1 MCSPELRRCG
11 NVDKSILS
19 CSFAVL
25 CLAAGPLTAQAEDD
39 PPSSDVA
46 AKVSADAKAV
56 AAAVKRDAKVVAK
69 TAKDGAHQVAASA
82 KEIAHGVAA
91 ASKQGAQEVA
101 AAAKRGA
108 DKTKAVVKSDTKDKP
123 DGGAEN
129 KPRR

>member
-1 MCSPELRRCG
+1 MLTRYLHG
-11 NVDKSILS
+11 IV
-19 CSFAVL
+19 AL
-25 CLAAGPLTAQAEDD
+25 CLAAGPLLAQAADD

-69 TAKDGAHQVAASA
+69 SAKEGAQQVAVSA
-82 KEIAHGVAA
+82 KEIAHGVAT
-91 ASKQGAQEVA
+91 ASKQGAHEVA

-108 DKTKAVVKSDTKDKP
+108 AKTKAAVKPDKTDKADTKDKP
-123 DGGAEN
+123 DGGSEN